1 MKSSIVA
8 AALAAIAVG
17 TDAFSAPAATAP
29 APVTTGTVSSLIPGE
44 VNTQAAFADSS
55 FPIAP
60 DALVNRAKEVLS
72 PQIEIGTR
80 DDGKCLAEDF
90 EFVAAV
96 VGPIPKEEYLQ
107 ALGNFK
113 LTESFDIEQNFFGF
127 VSARLDVVIISCA
140 HDVMCFSQTMSS
152 L

>member
-1 MKSSIVA
+1 MKSPIVA

-29 APVTTGTVSSLIPGE
+29 VTAVASNLIPGE

-72 PQIEIGTR
+72 PQIEIGTK

-127 VSARLDVVIISCA
+127 VSAWA
-140 HDVMCFSQTMSS
+140 
-152 L
+152 